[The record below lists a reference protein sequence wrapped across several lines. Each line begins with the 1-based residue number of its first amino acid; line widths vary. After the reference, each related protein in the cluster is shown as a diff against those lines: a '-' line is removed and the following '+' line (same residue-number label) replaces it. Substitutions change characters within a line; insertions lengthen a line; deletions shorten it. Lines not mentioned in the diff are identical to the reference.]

1 MENILKLLSSLSNG
15 KSENNTQLANN
26 LTTLLPLF
34 SSLMD
39 NNKQKGATKVTPESL
54 SIKLNNLIKESQ

>member
-15 KSENNTQLANN
+15 KSENNNQLSNN
-26 LTTLLPLF
+26 LSTLLPLF

-39 NNKQKGATKVTPESL
+39 NNKQKGATKVTPELL
-54 SIKLNNLIKESQ
+54 SIKLNNLIRESQ